1 MLLSRLQNDNQD
13 QLRDACQNY
22 EFRIITY
29 IASTFEQQQKQE
41 DFETMDFTPEN
52 PTQTQQG
59 PIDLNDL
66 DDLVGTLTH
75 EMRRRNPRIDP
86 SQPELADLIANPS
99 WLRRL

>member
-1 MLLSRLQNDNQD
+1 MLLRFLPQHNGTNPIQ
-13 QLRDACQNY
+13 
-22 EFRIITY
+22 
-29 IASTFEQQQKQE
+29 
-41 DFETMDFTPEN
+41 TPEN